1 MLIPLVD
8 ARGVAGAVSGNSGGV
23 IFIGSG
29 NKDARC
35 LFRLLNPKRPDP
47 DLGVVCIFGVVSKE
61 TWAPELP
68 SDRDDSEPLGT
79 GRDNEDVMS
88 ADSCG
93 CSASV
98 SGRWLVDNLAGS
110 SLRSF

>member
-1 MLIPLVD
+1 VET
-8 ARGVAGAVSGNSGGV
+8 RGVAGAVSGNSGGV

-35 LFRLLNPKRPDP
+35 LFRLPNPKRPEP
-47 DLGVVCIFGVVSKE
+47 VLGVEYGFGVASKE

-68 SDRDDSEPLGT
+68 SDREDSDALFT
-79 GRDNEDVMS
+79 GRDNEDVIS
-88 ADSCG
+88 PDSCG

-98 SGRWLVDNLAGS
+98 SERWFVDNLPDS
-110 SLRSF
+110 SLKLF